1 MGENSHKYWLAI
13 PFVNIQNYFLEG
25 LQGVTWQ
32 QGPVSSAQI
41 REGFQNIS
49 IAKIDTIDDKARK
62 LTYLWVNI
70 FN

>member
-13 PFVNIQNYFLEG
+13 PFVNIQNYFLED

-62 LTYLWVNI
+62 LTYLWANI